1 MKKKE
6 NISKTDKENWEEYIR
21 NPKDVFDKEGEI
33 LKNYPDNSNVK
44 FDLHGYSL
52 NEANSKVR
60 EIIFDCHKKKIK
72 EIFLITGKGMHS
84 NTNQDVYRSKELS
97 KLRYSIPDY
106 IKSNLEISEKVS
118 AITSPEKERGGEGVL
133 VIKLKNL

>member
-60 EIIFDCHKKKIK
+60 EIIFDDIILWFEYIIIWITTRLIVLLTFLPNDLFTNSIIKTSNSKVTQSHIQDREIIIRSHK
-72 EIFLITGKGMHS
+72 ENRSHMLFL
-84 NTNQDVYRSKELS
+84 
-97 KLRYSIPDY
+97 P
-106 IKSNLEISEKVS
+106 
-118 AITSPEKERGGEGVL
+118 
-133 VIKLKNL
+133 